1 MADQQNGI
9 VWYELMTTD
18 QDAAGRFYADVLKWQ
33 VEQSSTAPNG
43 YRIISGPGGRLGGS
57 MPLPPGAAQ
66 MGMKPNWVFYVS
78 VADADAAA
86 ARVAAAGGAIHMPG
100 TDIPGTGRFAF
111 VADPQG
117 ANFYVMKTI
126 GEGPATSHN
135 PDLPGHGAWHELH
148 TSDGAAAFDFYAAE
162 FGWEADG
169 VFDMGPMGAYRL
181 FKLGDVQSGGMMTD
195 ANAPHPYW
203 AIYFRVDDID
213 AAAGRIKAAGGTIAF
228 GPSEV
233 PGGGWII
240 NGVDPQ
246 GAMFSVTGPRV

>member
-1 MADQQNGI
+1 MPEQQNGI

-18 QDAAGRFYADVLKWQ
+18 QDAAARFYAAVLGWTTDQ
-33 VEQSSTAPNG
+33 GSDAPNG
-43 YRIISGPGGRLGGS
+43 YRMIAGPGGLVGGS
-57 MPLPPGAAQ
+57 MTLPPGALE
-66 MGMKPNWVFYVS
+66 MGMTPNWVFYVS
-78 VADADAAA
+78 VPDADAAA

-117 ANFYVMKTI
+117 ASFYVMKTI

-135 PDLPGHGAWHELH
+135 ADLPGHGAWHELH
-148 TSDGAAAFDFYAAE
+148 ARDGAAAFDFYARQ

-169 VFDMGPMGAYRL
+169 AVDMGPMGAYRL
-181 FKLGDVQSGGMMTD
+181 FKLGDARAGGIMTD
-195 ANAPHPYW
+195 ADAPRPYW

-213 AAAGRIKAAGGTIAF
+213 AAAARIGTAGGAIVH

-240 NGVDPQ
+240 NGLDPQ